1 MKTKKKGN
9 GAASKRQN
17 ELKPLTDEQR
27 RMVETNMPLAK
38 MMSRKYA
45 YFCKSKRIDE
55 EDLMQEACLGLC
67 IAAQNFDISKGAQVK
82 TYAYNHCLRMVLMAI
97 DSAPDIAEDD
107 VETLQDEP
115 IYDEDEA
122 DYEENR
128 WQKAKAAMSVLNVS
142 ERKVVE
148 LVFGFRGPEKSV
160 KEVAKIMNLQVARI
174 RELLNKALNKME
186 MASFPADSH

>member
-1 MKTKKKGN
+1 MKTIKKGK

-97 DSAPDIAEDD
+97 DSAPD
-107 VETLQDEP
+107 
-115 IYDEDEA
+115 Y
-122 DYEENR
+122 
-128 WQKAKAAMSVLNVS
+128 S
-142 ERKVVE
+142 
-148 LVFGFRGPEKSV
+148 RG
-160 KEVAKIMNLQVARI
+160 
-174 RELLNKALNKME
+174 
-186 MASFPADSH
+186 

>member
-1 MKTKKKGN
+1 MATTKKGK

-55 EDLMQEACLGLC
+55 DDLMQEACLGLC

-107 VETLQDEP
+107 VATLQDEP

-122 DYEENR
+122 DYEEISS
-128 WQKAKAAMSVLNVS
+128 QKVKVMMAVLNAS

-148 LVFGFRGPEKSV
+148 HVFGFCGPEKSI
-160 KEVAKIMNLQVARI
+160 KEVAIIMHVQVARI
-174 RELLNKALNKME
+174 REIYNKALNKME
-186 MASFPADSH
+186 MVQF

>member
-1 MKTKKKGN
+1 MTKIKKGK

-17 ELKPLTDEQR
+17 EQIQLTDEQCR
-27 RMVETNMPLAK
+27 EVVKNLSVAK
-38 MMSRKYA
+38 MISHKFA
-45 YFCKSKRIDE
+45 NISKLKRIDE

-67 IAAQNFDISKGAQVK
+67 TAVQNFDSSKGAQFK
-82 TYAYNHCLRMVLMAI
+82 TFAYNYCLRMVLAAI

-115 IYDEDEA
+115 ICDEDEA

-128 WQKAKAAMSVLNVS
+128 SQKAKAAMSVLNVS

-186 MASFPADSH
+186 MVNFSS